1 MIGGEGDSMLASGE
15 ALKSRRKCRR
25 PNRSSSDGSQ
35 LVEFA
40 LALPILLLLVVGIWD
55 FGSAFALK
63 QKLTNAAR
71 EADRIVVSTPISN
84 PNGAA
89 GCSKTVPCSIVSAA
103 TSAHQYLTNASL
115 NASWITPS
123 SPSSTAA
130 CPSGE
135 WVYGNS
141 GAPGPSLDIK
151 SGVWI
156 SPAGNVVPAST
167 APPLGSVKATQATLI
182 WPLKWQL
189 ASFLPGVLPTHI
201 STTVTMANL
210 GGGCGDSIQ

>member
-1 MIGGEGDSMLASGE
+1 MFALHE
-15 ALKSRRKCRR
+15 ARRIKKYRR
-25 PNRSSSDGSQ
+25 PDRRSSKGSQ

-40 LALPILLLLVVGIWD
+40 LALPVLLLLVVGIWD

-71 EADRIVVSTPISN
+71 EGARIVVSTPMAN

-89 GCSKTVPCSIVSAA
+89 GCSKTVPCAVVSAA
-103 TSAHQYLTNASL
+103 TAAQKYLTNASL
-115 NASWITPS
+115 DASWISPS

-135 WVYGNS
+135 WIYGTS
-141 GAPGPSLDIK
+141 GASGPSLDIK
-151 SGVWI
+151 SGVWLT
-156 SPAGNVVPAST
+156 PAGDVVPADT

-182 WPLKWQL
+182 LPLKWQL
-189 ASFLPGVLPTHI
+189 ASFLPGVFPDHV